1 MATLFVPPWMDT
13 KNCWVVTTFTETV
26 AGEIVTLIFVTGSVH
41 VDVEVVVE
49 VVEVAVEHVT
59 AVLVAAYFLHE
70 AKLRTAM
77 SGAKYRR
84 RFTAPL
90 SSLFDIPNTYGSVST
105 LIPKM

>member
-1 MATLFVPPWMDT
+1 
-13 KNCWVVTTFTETV
+13 
-26 AGEIVTLIFVTGSVH
+26 VTLIPVTGSVH

-49 VVEVAVEHVT
+49 VAEVVVVVQVT
-59 AVLVAAYFLHE
+59 AVLVAAYFLQE
-70 AKLRTAM
+70 IKLKTAM

-90 SSLFDIPNTYGSVST
+90 SSLFEIPDTYGSVST